1 MKNIAKTLLLSTAAL
16 PGLAFAHAGHVPLA
30 GLPDLLLHHPWTAL
44 LMVGLG
50 MGMGGLC
57 RHGVRRAR
65 SRRR

>member
-1 MKNIAKTLLLSTAAL
+1 MKNIAKILLLGTPAL
-16 PGLAFAHAGHVPLA
+16 PGLAFAHAGHAPLA

-50 MGMGGLC
+50 MGGLC
-57 RHGVRRAR
+57 RYGVRRAR